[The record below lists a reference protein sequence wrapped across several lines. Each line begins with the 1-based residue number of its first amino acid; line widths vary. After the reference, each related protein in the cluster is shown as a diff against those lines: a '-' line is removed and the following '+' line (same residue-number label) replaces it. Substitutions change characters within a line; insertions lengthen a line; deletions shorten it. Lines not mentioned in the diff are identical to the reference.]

1 MSIAELQKKLI
12 EKISETTDIETLEEI
27 SNWISLNDDLP
38 AVYHFSDEQLA
49 KLDESEQQ
57 INNGNFYTNEEA
69 NKETEKWLEE

>member
-27 SNWISLNDDLP
+27 SNWISLNDELP

-57 INNGNFYTNEEA
+57 INNGNFYTNEEV

>member
-1 MSIAELQKKLI
+1 MPIAELQKKLI